1 MCPYLMWPLESQ
13 VTTFPFEP
21 LITYKGVGDKL
32 AAAPSPVIT
41 KSLSTLEPGLA
52 RVQLLTLLSS

>member
-1 MCPYLMWPLESQ
+1 MWPLGLQ

-32 AAAPSPVIT
+32 AAVPCPVVT
-41 KSLSTLEPGLA
+41 KNQSALEPGLGIA
-52 RVQLLTLLSS
+52 AQTIVPLGL